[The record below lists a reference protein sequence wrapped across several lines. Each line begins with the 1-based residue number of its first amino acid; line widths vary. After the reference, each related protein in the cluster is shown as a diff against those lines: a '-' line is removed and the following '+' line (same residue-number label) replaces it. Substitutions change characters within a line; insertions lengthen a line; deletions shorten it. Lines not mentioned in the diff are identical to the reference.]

1 MNEADIDNAP
11 DEKEERHMS
20 KKSKSSSESESTGLH
35 NAVTRSYQLHFPEI
49 MTIDQAAEYLQLHRQ
64 VLYRYVRQN
73 VVPAVRLGGTIRF
86 KKSVLDAFLEQNAWD
101 HVKDFVAFAKRK
113 RRTAQPKEDDETT
126 AKPKRFS
133 ADID

>member
-1 MNEADIDNAP
+1 MNEADIDNAQ

-20 KKSKSSSESESTGLH
+20 KKSKSSGESESTGLH

-113 RRTAQPKEDDETT
+113 RKSENPKAEDESEE
-126 AKPKRFS
+126 KPRRFS
-133 ADID
+133 ADVD

>member
-1 MNEADIDNAP
+1 MNMPDIDNAP
-11 DEKEERHMS
+11 QEKEERPMPH
-20 KKSKSSSESESTGLH
+20 KTKNTEAESTGLH

-64 VLYRYVRQN
+64 VLYRYVREN

-86 KKSVLDAFLEQNAWD
+86 KKSVLDAFLEQHAWD

-113 RRTAQPKEDDETT
+113 RKGASKAEGEQET
-126 AKPKRFS
+126 KPRRFS